1 MIYKDQFVGMRY
13 IKQGILVLLLFSCLA
28 NTKGQDVSFSQTYAS
43 PLYLSPSF
51 AGLTDGSRLTLSY
64 RDQWPGILGTYSS
77 VAFSVDHFF
86 REYSSG
92 LGLLFVRDD
101 QGKGQLVKQDFGL
114 VYAYEFEVFRNI
126 FVRPGIQFKFAEQ
139 KIDPSKLIL
148 PEDILVNTP
157 SNSGSS
163 YFATESYKRFDAT
176 ASAMIYSDFFWAG
189 VVVDHLIKKD
199 IGYTDIETYM
209 PIKTTVHG
217 GYKIR
222 YKEGGRKHDE
232 QSVTVALNY
241 HNQGKSN
248 QLDIG
253 AYWYINPLEMG
264 LWYRGIPVTS
274 SEGYTNN
281 DAIIMILGI
290 TVGNIRFSYSYDYTI
305 SDLSGSSNGTNE
317 FAIMYRFN
325 SGYKKKS
332 YRGAMPCSQ
341 SGYSGSSGGGSKYR
355 RSSRKIF

>member
-1 MIYKDQFVGMRY
+1 MKY
-13 IKQGILVLLLFSCLA
+13 IKHGLLVLLLFSCLA
-28 NTKGQDVSFSQTYAS
+28 TTKAQDVSFSQAYAV

-51 AGLTDGSRLTLSY
+51 AGLTDGSRLVLNY
-64 RDQWPGILGTYSS
+64 RDQWPGIPGTYSS
-77 VAFSVDHFF
+77 VAFSFDHFF

-114 VYAYEFEVFRNI
+114 AYAYEFEVFRNI
-126 FVRPGIQFKFAEQ
+126 FVRPGIQFKYAEQ
-139 KIDPSKLIL
+139 KIDPSKLIP
-148 PEDILVNTP
+148 PEDINPDDGTYLP
-157 SNSGSS
+157 GSA
-163 YFATESYKRFDAT
+163 YIATESYKRFDAT

-189 VVVDHLIKKD
+189 AVVDHLVKKD

-209 PIKTTVHG
+209 PIKTTVYG

-222 YKEGGRKHDE
+222 YREGGRKHDE
-232 QSVTVALNY
+232 QSVTVAMNY
-241 HNQGKSN
+241 HNQGKFN

-264 LWYRGIPVTS
+264 LWYRGIPGAS

-281 DAIIMILGI
+281 DAIIMILGVTI
-290 TVGNIRFSYSYDYTI
+290 GNIRFSYSYDYTL
-305 SDLSGSSNGTNE
+305 SGLSGSSNGANE

-332 YRGAMPCSQ
+332 NRGAMPCSQ
-341 SGYSGSSGGGSKYR
+341 SGYGRASGGSKYR